1 MERWRKVVKKCIPSA
16 RLSLCLMVFWGQIQN
31 YMMRTSL
38 SLLIVAMVNPG
49 PGNSTA
55 NNYTEMTC
63 LADKTE
69 NETDTSSA
77 STNHG
82 ETLDWEPSQIGQVL
96 GAFNMGYICT
106 QVSFESFKRQF
117 LYKTT

>member
-1 MERWRKVVKKCIPSA
+1 
-16 RLSLCLMVFWGQIQN
+16 MVFWGQIQN
-31 YMMRTSL
+31 YMMRSTL
-38 SLLIVAMVNPG
+38 SLLIVAMVNQQ

-82 ETLDWEPSQIGQVL
+82 EALDWEASQIGHVL

-106 QVSFESFKRQF
+106 QVGTILLL
-117 LYKTT
+117 LYYDK

>member
-31 YMMRTSL
+31 YMMRSTL
-38 SLLIVAMVNPG
+38 SLLIVAMVNQQ

-63 LADKTE
+63 LADKME
-69 NETDTSSA
+69 NETETSTTSH
-77 STNHG
+77 HG
-82 ETLDWEPSQIGQVL
+82 ETLDWEESQIGQVL
-96 GAFNMGYICT
+96 GAFNIGYIGT
-106 QVSFESFKRQF
+106 QVCTRY
-117 LYKTT
+117 LGPM

>member
-1 MERWRKVVKKCIPSA
+1 
-16 RLSLCLMVFWGQIQN
+16 MVFWGQIHN

-63 LADKTE
+63 LADKIE

-77 STNHG
+77 SNHG
-82 ETLDWEPSQIGQVL
+82 QALDWEPSQIGQVL
-96 GAFNMGYICT
+96 GAFNIGYICT
-106 QVSFESFKRQF
+106 QVGYR
-117 LYKTT
+117 YM

>member
-1 MERWRKVVKKCIPSA
+1 MERRREVVKKCIPSA

-31 YMMRTSL
+31 YMMRSTL
-38 SLLIVAMVNPG
+38 SLLIVAMVNQQ

-69 NETDTSSA
+69 NETETSPTS
-77 STNHG
+77 NHHG
-82 ETLDWEPSQIGQVL
+82 ETLDWEASQIGQVL
-96 GAFNMGYICT
+96 GAFNIGYICT
-106 QVSFESFKRQF
+106 QVG
-117 LYKTT
+117 TTNYVGTEVK

>member
-1 MERWRKVVKKCIPSA
+1 MERRREVVKKCIPSA

-31 YMMRTSL
+31 YMMRSTL
-38 SLLIVAMVNPG
+38 SLLIVAMVNQQ

-69 NETDTSSA
+69 NETETSPTS
-77 STNHG
+77 NHHG
-82 ETLDWEPSQIGQVL
+82 ETLDWEASQIGQVL
-96 GAFNMGYICT
+96 GAFNIGYICT
-106 QVSFESFKRQF
+106 QVG
-117 LYKTT
+117 TM